1 MATDTRDFFPFVEE
15 DKEENSNTSADIN
28 PQNLEVHYPARIA
41 VYDDPT
47 VTPRVVV
54 IEPTN
59 VRDYL
64 ASITETVT
72 KLSHEQGGSIPFTI
86 IREIVENYI
95 HASFI
100 EPTITILDNG
110 ATIRFCDQGPGIH
123 NKTRAL
129 EFGTTSAT
137 EEMKRYIRGVGSG
150 LPIAQQYMVDK
161 GGSLEIQ
168 DNISGGTIVTIST
181 KRGDDVKT
189 APSEAEL
196 TQNPSEVSPYPQ
208 DVYQSMPQPASPEQ
222 INTSAQSPSPY
233 QQSQWWQPQQPPFPQ
248 QMPSQMP
255 YQSYYPA
262 YPAQQPQPQSA
273 IPYAGFQQMSQPNTQ
288 NVGTNHQE
296 RQNISVSFRGR
307 QILSYLAVHEEVG
320 GTNLVAEFGGSQPTW
335 SRELKILDELGLTH
349 KSGQKRRLTEMGR
362 TWLSLEGLL

>member
-123 NKTRAL
+123 DKTKAL

-137 EEMKRYIRGVGSG
+137 EEMKHYIRGVGSG

-161 GGSLEIQ
+161 GGSLKIQ

-181 KRGDDVKT
+181 KRGDEVIT
-189 APSEAEL
+189 TPSETE
-196 TQNPSEVSPYPQ
+196 SEQ
-208 DVYQSMPQPASPEQ
+208 DVSTSVDSAQMPYSSMPQPAVPGQ
-222 INTSAQSPSPY
+222 INNSTQNYPQYPPA
-233 QQSQWWQPQQPPFPQ
+233 QWWQPQQASIPQ
-248 QMPSQMP
+248 QMPGQMSYPTYYPPYPTQQPQTQPGMP
-255 YQSYYPA
+255 YQ
-262 YPAQQPQPQSA
+262 
-273 IPYAGFQQMSQPNTQ
+273 GFQQMGEPTAQDTTTYHQETQ
-288 NVGTNHQE
+288 NV
-296 RQNISVSFRGR
+296 SVSLRGR
-307 QILSYLAVHEEVG
+307 QILSYLASHEEVG

-349 KSGQKRRLTEMGR
+349 KNGQKRRLTEMGR
-362 TWLSLEGLL
+362 TWLSLEGLI

>member
-100 EPTITILDNG
+100 EPTITIW
-110 ATIRFCDQGPGIH
+110 IM
-123 NKTRAL
+123 
-129 EFGTTSAT
+129 E
-137 EEMKRYIRGVGSG
+137 
-150 LPIAQQYMVDK
+150 QQY
-161 GGSLEIQ
+161 GSVIKVLVFITKHVHLNLELH
-168 DNISGGTIVTIST
+168 
-181 KRGDDVKT
+181 R
-189 APSEAEL
+189 
-196 TQNPSEVSPYPQ
+196 PQ
-208 DVYQSMPQPASPEQ
+208 
-222 INTSAQSPSPY
+222 
-233 QQSQWWQPQQPPFPQ
+233 
-248 QMPSQMP
+248 
-255 YQSYYPA
+255 
-262 YPAQQPQPQSA
+262 
-273 IPYAGFQQMSQPNTQ
+273 
-288 NVGTNHQE
+288 
-296 RQNISVSFRGR
+296 
-307 QILSYLAVHEEVG
+307 
-320 GTNLVAEFGGSQPTW
+320 
-335 SRELKILDELGLTH
+335 K
-349 KSGQKRRLTEMGR
+349 K
-362 TWLSLEGLL
+362 